1 MAFAFNVRLN
11 GKLINTVFY
20 TLSGTIA
27 EQCESVRLS
36 LINHDGYDSD
46 IRVVWPKSQRVTETS
61 YDLEGD
67 YGQGF
72 EVLCSASTY
81 KEAKSNK
88 QDYLNNSPCP
98 MRIVTRRTRKV

>member
-11 GKLINTVFY
+11 GKLIDTVFY
-20 TLSGTIA
+20 TLQGTIA

-36 LINHDGYDSD
+36 LINHDGYDSN
-46 IRVVWPKSQRVTETS
+46 IRVVWPKGQRVTETS

-72 EVLCSASTY
+72 ELLCSASTY
-81 KEAKSNK
+81 KEAKANR
-88 QDYLNNSPCP
+88 QDYRDNAPCP
-98 MRIVTRRTRKV
+98 MRIIKRMTRKN

>member
-1 MAFAFNVRLN
+1 MQYAFNVRLN

-36 LINHDGYDSD
+36 LINHDGYDPN
-46 IRVVWPKSQRVTETS
+46 IRIVWPKGQRVTETS

-72 EVLCSASTY
+72 EVLCSASTW
-81 KEAKSNK
+81 KEARANK
-88 QDYLNNSPCP
+88 KDYLDNSPCP
-98 MRIVTRRTRKV
+98 MRIVRRLTRKG